1 MSLTVSFTVAQSIL
15 APSSLVIAD
24 TSTGTDAAVVTRRVY
39 LQTAM
44 GTYLVPANISTDY
57 NLWPEPSA
65 NLTLNVL
72 NADYALSIL
81 VQWLDVGNT
90 VLYSKE
96 QIYCFTLY
104 SEQFYYYLTQQQA
117 AGNANIQDTNYFNN
131 KIKLRTFIDSANN
144 AVEFASDIYGSQ
156 ECLDAA
162 AYMVDNQN
170 DFF

>member
-15 APSSLVIAD
+15 SPSDLVLVD

-44 GTYLVPANISTDY
+44 GTYLVPDNITTDY
-57 NLWPEPSA
+57 NLWPEPAAS
-65 NLTLNVL
+65 LTLDVL
-72 NADYALSIL
+72 DQDYAISIL
-81 VQWLDVGNT
+81 VTWLDISNA

-117 AGNANIQDTNYFNN
+117 AGNANIQDTTYFTN

-144 AVEFASDIYGSQ
+144 AVEFASDIYGAQ